1 MRKVL
6 RLARREY
13 IAAVHTKGFII
24 GLLIAPIFM
33 SGSFI
38 FMAIFKDKVDTQD
51 KVIAV
56 VDRSGVVAE
65 ALVEAADRRNAEELV
80 DEEGRKVKPAYVVR
94 TLEPAEDLGAQRLE
108 LSDQVRSGDLHAFI
122 EIGPSVLHPRASP
135 ESSYI
140 NYHTKNPI
148 MDDARRWVPWPVN
161 QRLRSLR
168 LAEAGIDESQVE
180 DVFDWIS
187 ASGMG
192 LISRDAE
199 TGSITEAEETSELQ
213 VLGIPFAMLMFMFL
227 LLMMGATPL
236 ISAVMEEKTQR
247 IAEVLLGSVTP
258 SQLMAG
264 KVLGGLGVS
273 LTASALYVSLAFVGL
288 SRMGSGDIF
297 PQHLLPWFF
306 SYLVVG
312 VVLYGS
318 FMAALGAACNDA
330 KEAQSATPLAMF
342 PILLPLFAVLPIIQ
356 QPLGAF
362 ATTLSLIP
370 LFTPTVML
378 LRQSTPETI
387 PMWQPY
393 VGLAGTLLFTL
404 FVVWAGGRIFRVGI
418 LMHGQPFSL
427 RHLITWIF
435 KG

>member
-1 MRKVL
+1 
-6 RLARREY
+6 
-13 IAAVHTKGFII
+13 
-24 GLLIAPIFM
+24 
-33 SGSFI
+33 
-38 FMAIFKDKVDTQD
+38 
-51 KVIAV
+51 
-56 VDRSGVVAE
+56 
-65 ALVEAADRRNAEELV
+65 
-80 DEEGRKVKPAYVVR
+80 
-94 TLEPAEDLGAQRLE
+94 
-108 LSDQVRSGDLHAFI
+108 
-122 EIGPSVLHPRASP
+122 
-135 ESSYI
+135 
-140 NYHTKNPI
+140 
-148 MDDARRWVPWPVN
+148 
-161 QRLRSLR
+161 
-168 LAEAGIDESQVE
+168 
-180 DVFDWIS
+180 
-187 ASGMG
+187 
-192 LISRDAE
+192 
-199 TGSITEAEETSELQ
+199 
-213 VLGIPFAMLMFMFL
+213 
-227 LLMMGATPL
+227 
-236 ISAVMEEKTQR
+236 
-247 IAEVLLGSVTP
+247 
-258 SQLMAG
+258 
-264 KVLGGLGVS
+264 
-273 LTASALYVSLAFVGL
+273 
-288 SRMGSGDIF
+288 MGSGDIF